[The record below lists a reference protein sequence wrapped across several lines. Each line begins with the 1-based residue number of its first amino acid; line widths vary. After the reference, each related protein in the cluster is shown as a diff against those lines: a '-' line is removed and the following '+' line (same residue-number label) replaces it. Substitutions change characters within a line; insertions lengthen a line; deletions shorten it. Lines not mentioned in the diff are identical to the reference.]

1 MHKRFS
7 FCGCLTLALL
17 PFFSAAVSAE
27 EIELVN
33 RPANTSGL
41 TGLLVTTSPFTIE
54 TGTVETGI
62 AAFDE
67 NSSKPNFILTEYSAY
82 IVMGIARHMELSVK
96 GSYFHAEY
104 KDDKGPLPEGKY
116 RGAGDTEIAYKW
128 KFWGQPQDSFI
139 PAGALIIA
147 GIAPT
152 GDTTNA
158 LNRVEHWGARVGF
171 ATGTEITWEDHVL
184 GMYADA
190 CVAFQDLSDDQ
201 IRDLY
206 HIVNAGLLF
215 PISKHQN
222 LQLLLEYTIVSG
234 KEREN
239 IDGLDYTAVT
249 PGLRLVSER
258 FNLSMGIQFLSKE
271 LEGYD
276 DSSRVIGMVSVK
288 F

>member
-1 MHKRFS
+1 MNKRLF
-7 FCGCLTLALL
+7 FTICLIIALL
-17 PFFSAAVSAE
+17 PFFSAALFAE

-41 TGLLVTTSPFTIE
+41 TGLLVTTSPFTLE

-67 NSSKPNFILTEYSAY
+67 NSSKPNYILTEYSAY
-82 IVMGIARHMELSVK
+82 IVMGIAQHMELALK
-96 GSYFHAEY
+96 GSYFHEETSL
-104 KDDKGPLPEGKY
+104 KK
-116 RGAGDTEIAYKW
+116 RGAGDTEITYKW
-128 KFWGQPQDSFI
+128 NFLRQPQDSSV
-139 PAGALIIA
+139 PAVALIIA

-152 GDTTNA
+152 GDTTKA
-158 LNRVEHWGARVGF
+158 LNRVQHWGARVGF

-190 CVAFQDLSDDQ
+190 YVAFQDLSDDQ

-206 HIVNAGLLF
+206 HIVNAGMLF

-271 LEGYD
+271 LELHD
-276 DSSRVIGMVSVK
+276 DSSRVIGMLSMK

>member
-1 MHKRFS
+1 MHKRLF
-7 FCGCLTLALL
+7 FCICLILAQL
-17 PFFSAAVSAE
+17 PFFSAALSAE

-41 TGLLVTTSPFTIE
+41 TGLLVTTSPFTLE

-67 NSSKPNFILTEYSAY
+67 NSSIPYFILTEYSAY
-82 IVMGIARHMELSVK
+82 IVMGIARNMELALK
-96 GSYFHAEY
+96 GSYFHEEN
-104 KDDKGPLPEGKY
+104 KGEEPPKK

-128 KFWGQPQDSFI
+128 NFWRKPQDSSL
-139 PAGALIIA
+139 PAVALIIA

-152 GDTTNA
+152 GDTEKG

-171 ATGTEITWEDHVL
+171 AAGTEITWEDHVL

-190 CVAFQDLSDDQ
+190 YVAFQDLSDDQ

-271 LEGYD
+271 SELYD

>member
-1 MHKRFS
+1 MHKRLF
-7 FCGCLTLALL
+7 FIIYLILALL
-17 PFFSAAVSAE
+17 PFLSPALNAE

-41 TGLLVTTSPFTIE
+41 TGLLVTTSPFTLE

-67 NSSKPNFILTEYSAY
+67 NSSNPNLILTEYSAY
-82 IVMGIARHMELSVK
+82 IVMGIAHHMELALK
-96 GSYFHAEY
+96 GSYFHEED
-104 KDDKGPLPEGKY
+104 KDQSPSLKKQ
-116 RGAGDTEIAYKW
+116 GAGDAEIAYKW
-128 KFWGQPQDSFI
+128 NFWGPPQDSSV
-139 PAGALIIA
+139 PAAALIIA

-152 GDTTNA
+152 GDTTKE
-158 LNRVEHWGARVGF
+158 LNRVQHWGARVGF

-184 GMYADA
+184 GLYADA
-190 CVAFQDLSDDQ
+190 YVAFQDLSDDQ

-206 HIVNAGLLF
+206 HIVNAGMLF

-222 LQLLLEYTIVSG
+222 LQLLLEYTLVSG
-234 KEREN
+234 KEIEN

-249 PGLRLVSER
+249 PGLRLVSDR